1 MMDFRI
7 APHRV
12 VAGKNIVEVVLDG
25 NLVATIAANGIDGI
39 QVLSAHL
46 SDHWLDDGEKIG
58 LGTPSIHITFKPRP
72 DRTGGKS
79 VRDGKQ

>member
-46 SDHWLDDGEKIG
+46 SDHWLDDGGKVG
-58 LGTPSIHITFKPRP
+58 LGTPSIHITFKTRS
-72 DRTGGKS
+72 DRMGGKS
-79 VRDGKQ
+79 VRDSKQ